1 MESTFCKYEL
11 VYAYEQGKCVLLVVV
26 CKAELG
32 KWDIRMLLMLQYV
45 TFDSGKADICVNT
58 ILVKVLSLI
67 ESQKDEIVC
76 NSNEQKIELLED
88 EMENDKTNLYWDKR
102 KQNYEVNL
110 ERAKKRREKKAREIF
125 EYAMFFC
132 FYF

>member
-88 EMENDKTNLYWDKR
+88 ENITEIMVNSPSEIYI
-102 KQNYEVNL
+102 EVDGVL
-110 ERAKKRREKKAREIF
+110 RRENNISF
-125 EYAMFFC
+125 VGM
-132 FYF
+132 